1 MIDSKEKER
10 INFLGINV
18 SVLTKDDIIQEII
31 KFARGKASEDMK
43 GRTEIKVNNI
53 LNIIL

>member
-31 KFARGKASEDMK
+31 KFALIGK
-43 GRTEIKVNNI
+43 RKVI
-53 LNIIL
+53 TYLNAHCVN